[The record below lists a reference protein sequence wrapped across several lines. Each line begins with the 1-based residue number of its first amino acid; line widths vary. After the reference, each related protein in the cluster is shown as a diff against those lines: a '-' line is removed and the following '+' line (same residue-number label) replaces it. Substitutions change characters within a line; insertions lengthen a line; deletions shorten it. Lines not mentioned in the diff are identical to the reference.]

1 MGFKVEGIFIL
12 GSKVSLCRISFSST
26 PRSTCLVIVP
36 YLVLAHFEAQP
47 QEKMRESY
55 RTCMDNTRRKMALNA
70 SIFSCLGVKGLEEFE
85 DSVDSIV
92 KRVATGEFDG
102 TAVVLSD
109 GDRLVEFVKAAT
121 TKNKVMLL
129 DLGSAL
135 GVKTREHFYGSPD
148 VLCLGLNP
156 KEKIRPKD
164 GAKAGDFDTELS
176 WAASASECAFLAAL
190 FRVVLPAGY
199 HFDPDL
205 VVVAVDGNSPQVSG
219 QLVHQVQV

>member
-1 MGFKVEGIFIL
+1 
-12 GSKVSLCRISFSST
+12 
-26 PRSTCLVIVP
+26 
-36 YLVLAHFEAQP
+36 
-47 QEKMRESY
+47 MRESY
-55 RTCMDNTRRKMALNA
+55 RTCMDKTRRKMALNA
-70 SIFSCLGVKGLEEFE
+70 STFSCLGVKGLEEFE
-85 DSVDSIV
+85 DSADSIV
-92 KRVATGEFDG
+92 ERVATGEFDG

-121 TKNKVMLL
+121 TKQKVMVL

-156 KEKIRPKD
+156 NEKIRPKD

-176 WAASASECAFLAAL
+176 WAAGASECAFLAAL